1 MKSLRYIAVALFALV
16 ATDAMAWTSE
26 VNRAVVMFAEEYLS
40 KRAKSG
46 VEQLLGAPL
55 SSVEFVNEG
64 KSKTRLD
71 ESGKSV
77 TTDEKDAVV
86 LLEKAIA
93 TLESESS
100 TADERKSALLTAI
113 EMTVDIHCL
122 ANILIDKHLEKNFTF
137 FRHNSMQIG
146 FRYYAKKKTS
156 WQSEWHKVYHTSHGR
171 GAFSAEMYLYDWR
184 IATKGR
190 AKEYRK
196 EPVAPRKWA
205 EQSAKRA
212 FVALGTLQP
221 NAVVENAEVARL
233 EYLNDAGLYDASFHL
248 AILLNK
254 ILR

>member
-16 ATDAMAWTSE
+16 TTDAMAWTSE
-26 VNRAVVMFAEEYLS
+26 VNRAVLMFAEEHLS

-55 SSVEFVNEG
+55 SSVEFVNKG

-93 TLESESS
+93 TLESESA
-100 TADERKSALLTAI
+100 TAEERKSALLTAI

-137 FRHNSMQIG
+137 FCHNSMQIG

-156 WQSEWHKVYHTSHGR
+156 WQSEWHNKYHTSHGV
-171 GAFSAEMYLYDWR
+171 FSAEMYLYDWR

-233 EYLNDAGLYDASFHL
+233 EYLNEASLYDASFHL

>member
-1 MKSLRYIAVALFALV
+1 
-16 ATDAMAWTSE
+16 
-26 VNRAVVMFAEEYLS
+26 
-40 KRAKSG
+40 
-46 VEQLLGAPL
+46 
-55 SSVEFVNEG
+55 
-64 KSKTRLD
+64 
-71 ESGKSV
+71 
-77 TTDEKDAVV
+77 
-86 LLEKAIA
+86 
-93 TLESESS
+93 
-100 TADERKSALLTAI
+100 
-113 EMTVDIHCL
+113 
-122 ANILIDKHLEKNFTF
+122 
-137 FRHNSMQIG
+137 MQIG

-156 WQSEWHKVYHTSHGR
+156 WQSEWHNKYHTSH
-171 GAFSAEMYLYDWR
+171 GAFSAEMYLYDWQ

-233 EYLNDAGLYDASFHL
+233 EYLNDASLYDASFHL